1 MAIVKHI
8 KSRNANYSAA
18 INYLLFEHDEKT
30 GKKILDESGR
40 SILRK
45 EFYMDGLNCDPM
57 SFDKECELTN
67 IHFHKNTKHKDIK
80 SHHYIISYDPTD
92 VTESGLTGIRAQE
105 ISVNLAKKMFSGYQ
119 ALVVTHTDGHNASG
133 NIHTHIVINSVRKSA
148 VERQPYMDKPHE
160 ETAGY
165 KHRSTDKF
173 MNTFKKTIMERCQ
186 QEGLHQIDLLAPAE
200 KKTTQKEYMAQKHG
214 QQKLNETNQKIIEDG
229 LKSTSTVFL
238 TQKEYLRN
246 AIDECAITSNNFDE
260 FQSKLLEQFQ
270 ISVIDHRG
278 RYSYLHP
285 NRQKRITERALGI
298 RYGKEYLEKTF
309 LPKKPLSI
317 LYIRSHLRLVVNLQT
332 NVKAMQSP
340 AYAHRVKLSNL
351 QQMANT
357 IIYVQEHGF
366 DTQLDLKKSLLS
378 SKTELAD
385 LERQL
390 TQHQLDIKT
399 LNNQIRYTG
408 RYYANKEVYSQF
420 LKAKNK
426 GKFRKEYTKEIQA
439 YEEARDWLSSFYKD
453 ERMLSL
459 KILNQKKE
467 KLIQNIDSEK
477 ESISALKAKIKDLD
491 TANQNVDAILQMQIT
506 EAKKSKSKQ
515 IER

>member
-30 GKKILDESGR
+30 GKKIVDESGR

-67 IHFHKNTKHKDIK
+67 AHFHKNKKREDIK
-80 SHHYIISYDPTD
+80 SHHYIISYDPAD
-92 VTESGLTGIRAQE
+92 VTENGLTGKRAQS
-105 ISVNLAKKMFSGYQ
+105 ISLELAKQMFPGYQ
-119 ALVVTHTDGHNASG
+119 ALVVTHTDGHNESG
-133 NIHTHIVINSVRKSA
+133 NIHTHIVINSVRKTA

-160 ETAGY
+160 EAAGY

-173 MNTFKKTIMERCQ
+173 MSTFKKTVMDRCQ

-200 KKTTQKEYMAQKHG
+200 RKITQKEYMA
-214 QQKLNETNQKIIEDG
+214 
-229 LKSTSTVFL
+229 
-238 TQKEYLRN
+238 QKEYLRN
-246 AIDECAITSNNFDE
+246 AIDECAATSNSFDE

-285 NRQKRITERALGI
+285 DRQKRITERALGT
-298 RYGKEYLEKTF
+298 RYGKEHLEQTF
-309 LPKKPLSI
+309 LRKDPLAI
-317 LYIRSHLRLVVNLQT
+317 LYVRSHLRLVVNLQT

-357 IIYVQEHGF
+357 IHYLCAGTWI
-366 DTQLDLKKSLLS
+366 
-378 SKTELAD
+378 
-385 LERQL
+385 
-390 TQHQLDIKT
+390 
-399 LNNQIRYTG
+399 
-408 RYYANKEVYSQF
+408 
-420 LKAKNK
+420 
-426 GKFRKEYTKEIQA
+426 
-439 YEEARDWLSSFYKD
+439 
-453 ERMLSL
+453 
-459 KILNQKKE
+459 
-467 KLIQNIDSEK
+467 
-477 ESISALKAKIKDLD
+477 
-491 TANQNVDAILQMQIT
+491 
-506 EAKKSKSKQ
+506 
-515 IER
+515 

>member
-30 GKKILDESGR
+30 GKKIVDESGR

-67 IHFHKNTKHKDIK
+67 THFHKNKKREDIK

-92 VTESGLTGIRAQE
+92 VTENGLTGKRAQA
-105 ISVNLAKKMFSGYQ
+105 ISLELAKQMFPGYQ
-119 ALVVTHTDGHNASG
+119 TLVVTHTDGHNESG
-133 NIHTHIVINSVRKSA
+133 NIHTHIVINSVRKTA

-160 ETAGY
+160 EAAGY

-173 MNTFKKTIMERCQ
+173 MNTFKKTVMDRCQ

-200 KKTTQKEYMAQKHG
+200 RKITQKEYMAQKHG
-214 QQKLNETNQKIIEDG
+214 QQKLDEINQKIIEDG
-229 LKSTSTVFL
+229 LKPTSTVFL

-246 AIDECAITSNNFDE
+246 AIDECAATSNSFDE
-260 FQSKLLEQFQ
+260 FQSRLLELFQ
-270 ISVIDHRG
+270 VSVIEHRG

-285 NRQKRITERALGI
+285 DRQKRITERALGT
-298 RYGKEYLEKTF
+298 RYGKEYLEQTF
-309 LPKKPLSI
+309 LRKDPLAI

-340 AYAHRVKLSNL
+340 AYAHLK
-351 QQMANT
+351 NT
-357 IIYVQEHGF
+357 LLASKQELKEMQ
-366 DTQLDLKKSLLS
+366 TQVAQHRSDL
-378 SKTELAD
+378 
-385 LERQL
+385 R
-390 TQHQLDIKT
+390 I

-408 RYYANKEVYSQF
+408 QYYANKEVYSQF
-420 LKAKNK
+420 SKAKYK
-426 GKFRKEYTKEIQA
+426 GKYRKEHAKEIQK
-439 YEEARDWLSSFYKD
+439 YEEARDWLRSFYQDGK
-453 ERMLSL
+453 MTSL
-459 KILNQKKE
+459 KTLTLQKE
-467 KLIQNIDSEK
+467 KLQQQIASEEEAISSLK
-477 ESISALKAKIKDLD
+477 EKLKDLD
-491 TANQNVDAILQMQIT
+491 TADQNVDAILQMQIP
-506 EAKKSKSKQ
+506 EPVRSKTKDL
-515 IER
+515 ER